1 MVHKSG
7 GDDLGH
13 DLVRVVDTLAALIS
27 QCEGEGGGK
36 VGGSA
41 GVRGSEA
48 SSKLQGSAAPGTRQ
62 ERIARPGMRG

>member
-27 QCEGEGGGK
+27 QCEGEGGGR
-36 VGGSA
+36 VGRREGF
-41 GVRGSEA
+41 
-48 SSKLQGSAAPGTRQ
+48 
-62 ERIARPGMRG
+62 